1 MAGKDDTKRF
11 EVTCPL
17 CRGVLTIDAATG
29 IVLHAATPAGQ
40 EKDFEAALGEVRRAS
55 GSREEQLARA
65 FQQERARRASLDRKF
80 ETAQEKAA
88 AEPDK
93 RRINPLDLD

>member
-1 MAGKDDTKRF
+1 MAGKDDTNRF
-11 EVTCPL
+11 EVNCPL
-17 CRGVLTIDAATG
+17 CRGVLTIDGATG
-29 IVLHAATPAGQ
+29 IVLHAAAPTGQ
-40 EKDFEAALGEVRRAS
+40 EKDFEQALGEVKRAAN
-55 GSREEQLARA
+55 SRDEQFLRA

-93 RRINPLDLD
+93 KRINPLDVD